1 MKNLTL
7 FDLDGTLLP
16 IDSDHAFGQ
25 FLVQQGWVNAA
36 TWGARND
43 QFYADYCAGQL
54 DQDAYVEFATSGWR
68 HRGREAAEA
77 MRERFMAEVL
87 VPSIQP
93 VARELVHRH
102 QAQGDLV
109 ALVTATNEFVTAPIA
124 KAFGIEHLIAVR
136 LQTDETGWFTGH
148 IEGVPSFREGKIAR
162 VEAWLSALGACRSD
176 FGRVTCYSDSPND
189 LPLLE
194 WADEAVATNPNQAL
208 AAVAAERGWAELRLF
223 A

>member
-1 MKNLTL
+1 MNLTL

-25 FLVQQGWVNAA
+25 FLVDEGWVDGP

-77 MRERFMAEVL
+77 MRARFMAERL
-87 VPSIQP
+87 GPSIQP
-93 VARELVHRH
+93 QALALVRKH
-102 QAQGDLV
+102 QAAGDLV
-109 ALVTATNEFVTAPIA
+109 ALVTATNEFVTTPIA
-124 KAFGIEHLIAVR
+124 EALGIEHLIAVK
-136 LQTDETGWFTGH
+136 LQRDPVGWFSGA
-148 IEGVPSFREGKIAR
+148 IDGVPSFRAGKITRVEQWLDGLGHRRADFAR
-162 VEAWLSALGACRSD
+162 V
-176 FGRVTCYSDSPND
+176 VCYSDSQND

-194 WADEAVATNPNQAL
+194 WADEAVATNPNDAL
-208 AAVAAERGWAELRLF
+208 AAVAAQRGWPVLRLF
-223 A
+223 P